1 MENNPTPQPE
11 QPLFAGTPQSAPAA
25 GNTPKKSHTGL
36 IIGLVVGI
44 IAIAVFLVVLF
55 TVILPNATNDDKEE
69 KKDNNTSKQEKKD
82 PDPDPNPDPDPDPTP
97 SKNEKVLI
105 CNQTV
110 NGDDYRQDIEVHYT
124 YTDSILSSITV
135 IEETYRANGFSDQD
149 VIDAQKE
156 NNPLYDSEKF
166 SKWDVRRKD
175 SHTVIL
181 ETEIRLDGK
190 DVGVYETY
198 EKAKTYSLNNGYTCK

>member
-1 MENNPTPQPE
+1 MENNPAPQPAPTPG
-11 QPLFAGTPQSAPAA
+11 QPLFAGTPQPAPAA
-25 GNTPKKSHTGL
+25 GDTPKKSHTGL

-69 KKDNNTSKQEKKD
+69 KKDDNTSKQEKKD
-82 PDPDPNPDPDPDPTP
+82 PDPTPTPAPTP

-110 NGDDYRQDIEVHYT
+110 NGDDYRQSVEVHYT
-124 YTDSILSSITV
+124 YTDNILSSITV
-135 IEETYRANGFSDQD
+135 TEETYRTNGFSDQD

>member
-1 MENNPTPQPE
+1 MENNPAPQPE

-25 GNTPKKSHTGL
+25 GNAPKKSHTGL

-82 PDPDPNPDPDPDPTP
+82 PDPDPTPTP

-110 NGDDYRQDIEVHYT
+110 NGDDYRQDVEVHYT

-181 ETEIRLDGK
+181 ETEIILDGR
-190 DVGVYETY
+190 DASVYETY

>member
-1 MENNPTPQPE
+1 MENNPAPTPE
-11 QPLFAGTPQSAPAA
+11 QPLFARTPQPAPAA
-25 GNTPKKSHTGL
+25 GNTPQKSHTGL
-36 IIGLVVGI
+36 IIGLIVGI
-44 IAIAVFLVVLF
+44 IAIATFLVVLF
-55 TVILPNATNDDKEE
+55 AVILPNATNDDKEE
-69 KKDNNTSKQEKKD
+69 KKDDNTSKQEKKD
-82 PDPDPNPDPDPDPTP
+82 PDPTPTPAPTP

-110 NGDDYRQDIEVHYT
+110 NGDDYRQDVEVHYT
-124 YTDSILSSITV
+124 YTDSILSSIAV

-190 DVGVYETY
+190 DVSVYETY

>member
-1 MENNPTPQPE
+1 MENNPAPQSAPTPG
-11 QPLFAGTPQSAPAA
+11 QPLFAGTPQPAPVA
-25 GNTPKKSHTGL
+25 GDTPKNSHTGL

-44 IAIAVFLVVLF
+44 IAIAAFLIVLF
-55 TVILPNATNDDKEE
+55 AVILPNATNDDKEE
-69 KKDNNTSKQEKKD
+69 KKDDNTSKQEKKD
-82 PDPDPNPDPDPDPTP
+82 PDPTPTPAPTP

-110 NGDDYRQDIEVHYT
+110 NGDDYRQSVEVHYT
-124 YTDSILSSITV
+124 YTDNILSSITV
-135 IEETYRANGFSDQD
+135 TEETYRTNGFSDQD